1 MKTGSPFDN
10 KALPAWEH
18 QHAFDSIRGK
28 YYFKAQALPSV
39 LRFKKIGGTTG
50 DYYAA
55 IREAFPAESHP
66 DLYEEFPNVSGPS
79 IPIGA
84 VVAMIRDNFKL

>member
-1 MKTGSPFDN
+1 MKTGSPFDSKN
-10 KALPAWEH
+10 LPSWEH
-18 QHAFDSIRGK
+18 QGEFDHIRGK

-55 IREAFPAESHP
+55 IHEAFPAESHP

-84 VVAMIRDNFKL
+84 VVSMIRDNFKP